1 MSSIEEMKRLL
12 DSDEFDFRYE
22 IGVAQPSQELKLRDS
37 VRIVKS
43 CAAHFTVHSIKAE
56 LDQLCEGLNC
66 MGVLQLIR
74 ERPELL
80 RPLFLPQPPIPL
92 TAGYMINLFATKFSP
107 PGSNSREEEEAAVMK
122 WIQFLQAIEGT

>member
-1 MSSIEEMKRLL
+1 MSSIEEMRRLL
-12 DSDEFDFRYE
+12 DSDKFDFQYE

-66 MGVLQLIR
+66 IGVLQLIR

-80 RPLFLPQPPIPL
+80 LVLYTGFIFL
-92 TAGYMINLFATKFSP
+92 NK
-107 PGSNSREEEEAAVMK
+107 
-122 WIQFLQAIEGT
+122 